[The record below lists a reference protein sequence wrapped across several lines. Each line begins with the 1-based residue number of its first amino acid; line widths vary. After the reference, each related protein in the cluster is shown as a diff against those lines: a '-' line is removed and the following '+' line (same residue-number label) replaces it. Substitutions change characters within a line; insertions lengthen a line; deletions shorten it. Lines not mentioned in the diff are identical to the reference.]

1 MSEHHAPL
9 EVLAGR
15 RQGLAHVAEQE
26 KFGRRYA
33 IRMGC
38 YLPLA
43 NIDLALWKKLA
54 KVIIGSPI
62 AEAEL
67 QHLAI

>member
-1 MSEHHAPL
+1 MSEHHAPF
-9 EVLAGR
+9 EVLAGS
-15 RQGLAHVAEQE
+15 RQGLAHITQQK

-33 IRMGC
+33 IRMGR

-43 NIDLALWKKLA
+43 NIDLAVWKKLT
-54 KVIIGSPI
+54 KMMISSTV

-67 QHLAI
+67 